1 MSSVR
6 GERTSDSERKRDYT
20 RKCERKET
28 GRRRNRK
35 STRRDNFGGKWKKM
49 VGGDESSVVM
59 IGAAGEHTKN
69 KNNNKT
75 MIDTRR

>member
-6 GERTSDSERKRDYT
+6 GERTSDSERKRDYR

-28 GRRRNRK
+28 GRRRRSRK

-49 VGGDESSVVM
+49 GGDENSVVM
-59 IGAAGEHTKN
+59 LGAAGEHTKN
-69 KNNNKT
+69 NIQT
-75 MIDTRR
+75 MIDARR